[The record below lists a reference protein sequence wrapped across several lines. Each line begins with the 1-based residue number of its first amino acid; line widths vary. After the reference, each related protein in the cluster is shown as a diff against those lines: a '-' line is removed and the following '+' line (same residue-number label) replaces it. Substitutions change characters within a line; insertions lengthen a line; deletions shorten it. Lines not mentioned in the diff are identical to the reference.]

1 MPRRLGFLLF
11 IGACSF
17 VGGLGASWWGR
28 GGALARAADPA
39 PPATLPGSPVPL
51 GDLRASSPSFE
62 TVVRRSMPAVV
73 AIESSRPSTKSTGKT
88 VEESGSGVLVTLP
101 GQAGVFVLT
110 NHHVISG
117 AGAGQITL
125 SLSDSRVLRPTRVWS
140 DPESDIAI
148 LAVTGDRLPT
158 APLGDSDSARLGM
171 WVLAIGSPFGLNQ
184 TVTHGILS
192 ARERGQ
198 VSLGSTIRIKDFL
211 QTDAA
216 INPGSSGGPLI
227 NLDSEVIGINT
238 AIASTSGNNTGVSF
252 SIPINRVKR
261 VARELLER
269 GAVSRG
275 FLGLKVAGA
284 FDASDALRL
293 GLERHA
299 GALVES
305 IFPETPAAL
314 AGIRPGDV
322 LLKLDE
328 AQVRDE
334 NHCINLIA
342 DLPPGKRVRLEFWR
356 DRKAMVAEAIV
367 GDWANSPGRPRPV
380 AAIP

>member
-1 MPRRLGFLLF
+1 MRRRLGYLLF
-11 IGACSF
+11 VGSCSF
-17 VGGLGASWWGR
+17 LGGVGASWCGR
-28 GGALARAADPA
+28 VGNPARAADPS
-39 PPATLPGSPVPL
+39 PPAGLPGAPIAE
-51 GDLRASSPSFE
+51 LRPAVPSFE
-62 TVVRRSMPAVV
+62 TVVRRSMPSVV
-73 AIESSRPSTKSTGKT
+73 AIESSRPSQKTKGKT
-88 VEESGSGVLVTLP
+88 VEESGSGVLVNLP
-101 GQAGVFVLT
+101 GQQGVFAIT
-110 NHHVISG
+110 NNHVISG
-117 AGAGQITL
+117 AAAEQITL
-125 SLSDSRVLRPTRVWS
+125 SLSDSRVLRPSRVWT

-148 LAVTGDRLPT
+148 LAVPGERLPT

-216 INPGSSGGPLI
+216 INPGSSGGPLL
-227 NLDSEVIGINT
+227 NLESEVIGINT

-261 VARELLER
+261 VAKELLER

-275 FLGLKVAGA
+275 YLGLQVAGA

-293 GLERHA
+293 GLDRHA

-305 IFPETPAAL
+305 VYPETPAAM

-322 LLKLDE
+322 LLKLDDI
-328 AQVRDE
+328 AVRDE

-342 DLPPGKRVRLEFWR
+342 DLAPGRRVRVEFWR
-356 DRKAMVAEAIV
+356 DRRSVSSEAVV
-367 GDWANSPGRPRPV
+367 GDWASSPGRLKPV
-380 AAIP
+380 ATAP